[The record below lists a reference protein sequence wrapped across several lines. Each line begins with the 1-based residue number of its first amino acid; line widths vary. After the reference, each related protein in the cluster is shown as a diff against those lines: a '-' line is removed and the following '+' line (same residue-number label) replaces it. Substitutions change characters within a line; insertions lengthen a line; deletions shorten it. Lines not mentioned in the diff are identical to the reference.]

1 MGMRVFVKSY
11 GCSANLADSEVLLG
25 CLLKAGYE
33 QVTSILEAD
42 IVIVNSCA
50 VKGPTEN
57 RIIFALKNLPK
68 NKKVIVAG
76 CLPVINFER
85 LLREV
90 RYDGLIGP
98 AAGKTIVSVVQ
109 RVIKGENVIEL
120 GNALD
125 SKPDLSLPSKKLNP
139 VISII
144 PVNYGCLGSC
154 TYCCVVFARGNLRS
168 YSITDIV
175 HRVKK
180 DLRAGAKEFW
190 ITSQDVGCYGK
201 DIGTNIIELL
211 YSLCNIKGTFYLR
224 LGMINPNMVQPIL
237 EDLITVFHN
246 PKIFKFLH
254 LPVQSGDAI
263 ILEKMQRFYSIEQFK
278 DIITKFR
285 ATIPDITIATDV
297 ICGFPGENLNAFS
310 NTLQLIKDVNP
321 DIVNVSKF
329 FARPKTMAAKMKDNL
344 VDLREIKRR
353 TTETANLARKISITK
368 NKHWEG
374 WIGDVLIDE
383 IGKKPSSWMGR
394 NFAYK
399 PVVIKSSDNLLGKTM
414 KTKIITTFPTYLLA
428 KIC

>member
-1 MGMRVFVKSY
+1 MRMRVFVKSY

-25 CLLKAGYE
+25 CILEAGYE
-33 QVTSILEAD
+33 QVNSILEAD

-57 RIIFALKNLPK
+57 RIISKLKNLPK
-68 NKKVIVAG
+68 NKKIIVAG

-85 LLREV
+85 LLRET
-90 RYDGLIGP
+90 RFDGLIGP
-98 AAGKTIVSVVQ
+98 AAGDTIVNVIQ
-109 RVIKGENVIEL
+109 RVIKGETVIDL
-120 GNALD
+120 GNALV
-125 SKPDLSLPSKKLNP
+125 SKPDLSLPSKKSNP
-139 VISII
+139 VISAI

-168 YSITDIV
+168 YSIPDIV
-175 HRVKK
+175 NKVKK
-180 DLRAGAKEFW
+180 ELKTGTKEFW

-201 DIGTNIIELL
+201 DIETNIIELL
-211 YSLCNIKGTFYLR
+211 QTLCNIKGTFYLR
-224 LGMINPNMVQPIL
+224 LGMINPNMVLPIID
-237 EDLITVFHN
+237 DLIAVFQN
-246 PKIFKFLH
+246 SKMFKFLH
-254 LPVQSGDAI
+254 LPVQSGDDF
-263 ILEKMQRFYSIEQFK
+263 ILKKMNRFYSIQDFK

-285 ATIPDITIATDV
+285 AAIPEITIATDV

-310 NTLQLIKDVNP
+310 NTIQLLQDVKP

-329 FARPKTMAAKMKDNL
+329 FPRPKTEAKKMKDNL

-353 TTETANLARKISITK
+353 TTETANLARLISIERNK
-368 NKHWEG
+368 NWKG

-383 IGKKPSSWMGR
+383 KGKISCSWIGR

-399 PVVIKSSDNLLGKTM
+399 PVVVKSLDNLLGKTF
-414 KTKIITTFPTYLLA
+414 KIKIEATFPTYLSA

>member
-1 MGMRVFVKSY
+1 MCMRVFVKSY

-25 CLLKAGYE
+25 CILEAGYE
-33 QVTSILEAD
+33 QVNSILEAD

-57 RIIFALKNLPK
+57 RIISKLKNLPK
-68 NKKVIVAG
+68 NKKIIVAG

-85 LLREV
+85 LLRET
-90 RYDGLIGP
+90 RFDGLIGP
-98 AAGKTIVSVVQ
+98 AAGDTIVNVIQ
-109 RVIKGENVIEL
+109 RVIKGETVIDL
-120 GNALD
+120 GNALV
-125 SKPDLSLPSKKLNP
+125 SKPDLSLPSKKSNP
-139 VISII
+139 VISAI

-168 YSITDIV
+168 YSIPDIV
-175 HRVKK
+175 NKVKK
-180 DLRAGAKEFW
+180 ELKTGTKEFW

-201 DIGTNIIELL
+201 DIETNIIELL
-211 YSLCNIKGTFYLR
+211 QTLCNIKGTFYLR
-224 LGMINPNMVQPIL
+224 LGMINPNMVLPIID
-237 EDLITVFHN
+237 DLIAVFQN
-246 PKIFKFLH
+246 SKMFKFLH
-254 LPVQSGDAI
+254 LPVQSGDDF
-263 ILEKMQRFYSIEQFK
+263 ILKKMNRFYSIQDFK

-285 ATIPDITIATDV
+285 AAIPEITIATDV

-310 NTLQLIKDVNP
+310 NTIQLLQDVKP

-329 FARPKTMAAKMKDNL
+329 FPRPKTEAKKMKDNL

-353 TTETANLARKISITK
+353 TTETANLARLISIERNK
-368 NKHWEG
+368 NWKG

-383 IGKKPSSWMGR
+383 KGKISCSWIGR

-399 PVVIKSSDNLLGKTM
+399 PVVVKSLDNLLGKTF
-414 KTKIITTFPTYLLA
+414 KIKIEATFPTYLSA

>member
-1 MGMRVFVKSY
+1 MRMRVFVKSY

-25 CLLKAGYE
+25 CILEAGYE
-33 QVTSILEAD
+33 QVNSILEAD

-57 RIIFALKNLPK
+57 RIISKLKNLPK
-68 NKKVIVAG
+68 NKKIIVAG

-85 LLREV
+85 LLRET
-90 RYDGLIGP
+90 RFDGLIGP
-98 AAGKTIVSVVQ
+98 AAGDTIVNVIQ
-109 RVIKGENVIEL
+109 RVIKGETVIDL
-120 GNALD
+120 GNALV
-125 SKPDLSLPSKKLNP
+125 SKPDLSLPSKKSNP
-139 VISII
+139 VISAI

-168 YSITDIV
+168 YSIPDIV
-175 HRVKK
+175 NKVKK
-180 DLRAGAKEFW
+180 ELKTGTKEFW

-201 DIGTNIIELL
+201 DIETNIIELL
-211 YSLCNIKGTFYLR
+211 QTLCNIKGTFYLR
-224 LGMINPNMVQPIL
+224 LGMINPNMVLPIID
-237 EDLITVFHN
+237 DLIAVFQN
-246 PKIFKFLH
+246 SKMFKFLH
-254 LPVQSGDAI
+254 LPVQSGDDF
-263 ILEKMQRFYSIEQFK
+263 ILKKMNRFYSIHDFK

-285 ATIPDITIATDV
+285 ATIPEITIATDV

-310 NTLQLIKDVNP
+310 NTIQLLQDVKP

-329 FARPKTMAAKMKDNL
+329 FPRPKTEAKKMKDNL

-353 TTETANLARKISITK
+353 TTETANLARLISIERNK
-368 NKHWEG
+368 NWKG

-383 IGKKPSSWMGR
+383 KGKISCSWIGR

-399 PVVIKSSDNLLGKTM
+399 PVVVKSLDNLLGKTF
-414 KTKIITTFPTYLLA
+414 KIKIEATFPTYLSA